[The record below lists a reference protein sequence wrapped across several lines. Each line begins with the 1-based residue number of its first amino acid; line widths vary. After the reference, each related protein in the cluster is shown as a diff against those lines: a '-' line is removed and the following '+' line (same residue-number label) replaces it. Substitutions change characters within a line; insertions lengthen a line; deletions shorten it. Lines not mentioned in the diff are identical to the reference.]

1 MPMKNRFLALAVL
14 LLLALTPCGSRA
26 QAPADS
32 QPASSNVRNAE
43 YPRVTPDGGVTFRLY
58 APTAQKVQLQP
69 GETTLKNG
77 MGKGPCDMVKDDK
90 GFWSVTLP
98 PVMPGFHYYWFLI
111 DGVMAND
118 PGSETYFGYN
128 RQTSGVE
135 IPEAGVDYELPKDVP
150 HGEVHMRWYHSKV
163 TGLWR
168 RAQIYFPP
176 SYDENAKVRY
186 PVLYLQ
192 HGGGEDETGWVKQGK
207 MNFILD
213 NLIAEKKARP
223 MIVVMDAGYAYKP
236 GEPAVQEEGS
246 TRPPVSPN
254 HFEEVVVTDLIPMI
268 DATYR
273 TIPDRDHRAITGL
286 SMGSGQALQIAFDH
300 TDLFSWVGAFSCG
313 ALQNADPNSAYNGI
327 WKDPAA
333 FNKKFHLFFLSAGT
347 KERHYGWIP
356 ELHQKLTAMG
366 VNNVYF
372 ESPGTAHEWLNWR
385 RAFHDFAPRL
395 FQ

>member
-1 MPMKNRFLALAVL
+1 M
-14 LLLALTPCGSRA
+14 S
-26 QAPADS
+26 
-32 QPASSNVRNAE
+32 
-43 YPRVTPDGGVTFRLY
+43 PDGRVTFRVN
-58 APTAQKVQLQP
+58 APSAQKVQLQP
-69 GETTLKNG
+69 GDAPGGNG
-77 MGKGPCDMVKDDK
+77 LGKGPFDMTRDDK
-90 GFWSVTLP
+90 GMWTVTVTP
-98 PVMPGFHYYWFLI
+98 IMPGFHYYWFLI

-135 IPEAGVDYELPKDVP
+135 IPETGVDYQLPKDIP
-150 HGEVHMRWYHSKV
+150 HGEVRMLWYHSKV

-176 SYDENAKVRY
+176 AYDANTKTRY

-213 NLIAEKKARP
+213 NLLAEKKAKP
-223 MIVVMDAGYAYKP
+223 MIVVMDAGYASKP
-236 GEPAVQEEGS
+236 GELPVQAEGS
-246 TRPPVSPN
+246 TQPPAPPN
-254 HFEEVVVTDLIPMI
+254 HFEDVVVTDLIPTV

-273 TIPDRDHRAITGL
+273 TIADRDHRAITGL

-300 TDLFSWVGAFSCG
+300 SDLFSWVGAFSCG
-313 ALQNADPNSAYNGI
+313 ALQHADANTAYNSV
-327 WKDPAA
+327 WKDAA
-333 FNKKFHLFFLSAGT
+333 SFNKKFHLFFLSAGT
-347 KERHYGWIP
+347 VETHHEWIP
-356 ELHQKLTAMG
+356 PLHEKLVAMG
-366 VNNVYF
+366 VKNVYF

>member
-1 MPMKNRFLALAVL
+1 MMRTNRLLVLAAIA
-14 LLLALTPCGSRA
+14 ALPVACFA

-32 QPASSNVRNAE
+32 QPASSNVRFAQ
-43 YPRVTPDGGVTFRLY
+43 YPRVSPDGRVTFQVS

-69 GETTLKNG
+69 GTTTNENG
-77 MGKGPCDMVKDDK
+77 MGKGPYDMTKDDK
-90 GFWSVTLP
+90 GVWTVTLP
-98 PVMPGFHYYWFLI
+98 PSVPGFHYYWFLI

-135 IPEAGVDYELPKDVP
+135 IPEAGVDYHLPKDVP
-150 HGEVHMRWYHSKV
+150 HGEVRMRWYHSKV
-163 TGLWR
+163 TDTWR

-176 SYDENAKVRY
+176 DYDANTKTRY

-207 MNFILD
+207 MNYILD
-213 NLIAEKKARP
+213 NLLAEKKAKQ
-223 MIVVMDAGYAYKP
+223 MIVVMDSGYASKA
-236 GEPAVQEEGS
+236 GEAPVMAEGIQQ
-246 TRPPVSPN
+246 PPN
-254 HFEEVVVTDLIPMI
+254 HFEDVVVTDLIPMI

-273 TIPDRDHRAITGL
+273 TIADRDHRAITGL

-313 ALQNADPNSAYNGI
+313 ALQNADPNTAYNGI
-327 WKDPAA
+327 WKDRAA
-333 FNKKFHLFFLSAGT
+333 FNKKFHLLFLSAGT

-356 ELHQKLTAMG
+356 GLHQKLDTMG
-366 VNNVYF
+366 VKNVYF
-372 ESPGTAHEWLNWR
+372 ENAGLAHEWLNWR